1 MFMCPQH
8 GHEEMP
14 KTPQIAGAA
23 LLDKGGQT
31 TFSVGLGSDPRI
43 KALMADRAWLNE
55 LRQRRLTTLNL
66 DRRAYAV
73 LLTPTTEGELLV
85 VSHAPGDAL
94 LHFIGSV
101 DFAWDIIQYLL
112 TDPHDAMTIVD
123 HEARLVFISP
133 IHEAFFGLRL
143 GEGNGKPV
151 EQVIENTRL
160 HEVVA
165 TGKADIG
172 AIQRMRGAE
181 RVVSRVP
188 IKQDGR
194 VLGAIGRVMFK
205 GPQQLEALSRR
216 IKDLEGELEFYKRET
231 ETLRARDYGLEAI
244 IGRSPAV
251 QRLRAQIA
259 KVAALEIPVLIR
271 GESGTGKELVAH
283 ALHQLSPRRERPMIN
298 VNAAALPPNLV
309 ESELFGYEPGA
320 FTGADKKGRKGKFE
334 QAEGSTIF
342 LDEIGDMPLDVQ
354 VKLLRVLQDRIVE
367 RVGGD
372 RARTVDFRLV
382 CATNQDL
389 QSMVERGN
397 FRLDL
402 FYRISPIV
410 IELPP
415 LRERL
420 DDIPLLAA
428 KFVQDF
434 AYRHARPVPDISPEA
449 LAELAERP
457 WPGNIRQLQHEIER
471 ALVFSDGIRIGVE
484 DLSQVPQR
492 SQNLPGPK
500 VQPDRPRELK
510 HVISEVQNEQIKE
523 AITACGGNK
532 KKAAANLGISRSFL
546 YKRLAEMGTQG
557 N

>member
-1 MFMCPQH
+1 MD
-8 GHEEMP
+8 MP
-14 KTPQIAGAA
+14 TKPQIAGIAH
-23 LLDKGGQT
+23 LGKGGQT
-31 TFSVGLGSDPRI
+31 TFATGLGSDPRI
-43 KALMADRAWLNE
+43 KALVADRAWLNE
-55 LRQRRLTTLNL
+55 LRERRLTMLNL
-66 DRRAYAV
+66 DRKIYAI
-73 LLTPTTEGELLV
+73 LLATTEDDELV
-85 VSHAPGDAL
+85 VISHAPGDAL

-101 DFAWDIIQYLL
+101 NFAWDIIQYLL

-123 HEARLVFISP
+123 QEARLVYISP
-133 IHEAFFGLRL
+133 IHEAFFGLKL

-160 HEVVA
+160 HEVVT
-165 TGKADIG
+165 TGKADVG

-188 IKQDGR
+188 IKRDGR
-194 VLGAIGRVMFK
+194 VLGAIGRVMFE
-205 GPQQLEALSRR
+205 GPKQLEALSRR
-216 IKDLEGELEFYKRET
+216 IQALEGELEFYKRET
-231 ETLRARDYGLEAI
+231 ETLRTRDYGLEAI

-251 QRLRAQIA
+251 QRLRAQIV
-259 KVAALEIPVLIR
+259 KVAALEISILIR

-283 ALHQLSPRRERPMIN
+283 ALHQLSPRRDRSMIN

-334 QAEGSTIF
+334 QAEGGTIF

-354 VKLLRVLQDRIVE
+354 AKLLRVLQDRIVE

-372 RARTVDFRLV
+372 RARTVDFRLIS
-382 CATNQDL
+382 ATNKDL
-389 QSMVERGN
+389 QSMVESGA

-420 DDIPLLAA
+420 DDIPLLVSR
-428 KFVQDF
+428 FIQDF
-434 AYRHARPVPDISPEA
+434 AYRHARPVPGISAEA

-471 ALVFSDGIRIGVE
+471 ALVFSDGVMIGVE
-484 DLSQVPQR
+484 DLSEVPRR
-492 SQNLPGPK
+492 SQN
-500 VQPDRPRELK
+500 VQAPIDQPQRPRELK
-510 HVISEVQNEQIKE
+510 HVISEIQNEQIRE
-523 AITACGGNK
+523 AIAACGGNK

-546 YKRLAEMGTQG
+546 YKRLTEIEAQKA
-557 N
+557 

>member
-1 MFMCPQH
+1 
-8 GHEEMP
+8 MP
-14 KTPQIAGAA
+14 KTSHITPQIAGMA
-23 LLDKGGQT
+23 LLSREGQT
-31 TFSVGLGSDPRI
+31 TFATGLGSDPRI
-43 KALMADRAWLNE
+43 RALTADRAWLSE
-55 LRQRRLTTLNL
+55 LRERRLTTLNL
-66 DRRAYAV
+66 DRKTYAI
-73 LLTPTTEGELLV
+73 LLAPSEEGEVLV
-85 VSHAPGDAL
+85 ISHAPGDAL
-94 LHFIGSV
+94 LHFVGSV
-101 DFAWDIIQYLL
+101 NFAWDIFQYLL
-112 TDPHDAMTIVD
+112 TDPFDAMTVVD
-123 HEARLVFISP
+123 DEARLVYISP
-133 IHEAFFGLRL
+133 IHEAFFGLGL

-151 EQVIENTRL
+151 EQVIDNTRL

-165 TGKADIG
+165 SGKAEVG
-172 AIQRMRGAE
+172 AIQRMRGSE

-188 IKQDGR
+188 IKRDGR

-231 ETLRARDYGLEAI
+231 ETLRSRDYGLEAI

-251 QRLRAQIA
+251 QRLRAQIV
-259 KVAALEIPVLIR
+259 KVASLEIPVLIR

-283 ALHQLSPRRERPMIN
+283 ALHQLSPRRDRSMIN

-334 QAEGSTIF
+334 QAEGGTIF

-354 VKLLRVLQDRIVE
+354 AKLLRVLQDRNVE
-367 RVGGD
+367 RIGGD
-372 RARTVDFRLV
+372 RARSVDFRLV
-382 CATNQDL
+382 SATNKDL
-389 QSMVERGN
+389 QSMVESGG

-420 DDIPLLAA
+420 GDIPLLVD
-428 KFVQDF
+428 KFLQDI
-434 AYRHARPVPDISPEA
+434 AYRHARPVPGISTEA
-449 LAELAERP
+449 LTELGERP

-471 ALVFSDGIRIGVE
+471 AFVFSDGATIGVQ
-484 DLSQVPQR
+484 DLSEVPRRPQK
-492 SQNLPGPK
+492 SLQPTAEAPK
-500 VQPDRPRELK
+500 PRELK
-510 HVISEVQNEQIKE
+510 QVISEIQNEQIKE
-523 AITACGGNK
+523 AIAAYGGNK

-546 YKRLAEMGTQG
+546 YKRLAEIEQTRQD
-557 N
+557 

>member
-1 MFMCPQH
+1 
-8 GHEEMP
+8 MP
-14 KTPQIAGAA
+14 TTPQIAGAA
-23 LLDKGGQT
+23 LLGKEGET
-31 TFSVGLGSDPRI
+31 TFSTGLGSDPRI
-43 KALMADRAWLNE
+43 KALVADRAWLNE
-55 LRQRRLTTLNL
+55 LRERRLTTLNL
-66 DRRAYAV
+66 DRKVYAV
-73 LLTPTTEGELLV
+73 LLAPATDGELLV
-85 VSHAPGDAL
+85 ISHAPGDPL
-94 LHFIGSV
+94 LHFVGSV
-101 DFAWDIIQYLL
+101 NFAWDIIQYLL

-133 IHEAFFGLRL
+133 IHETFFGLKL

-165 TGKADIG
+165 TGKADVG

-188 IKQDGR
+188 IKRDGR
-194 VLGAIGRVMFK
+194 VLGAIGRVMFR

-216 IKDLEGELEFYKRET
+216 IKDLEGQLEFYKRET
-231 ETLRARDYGLEAI
+231 ETLRARDYGLDAI

-283 ALHQLSPRRERPMIN
+283 ALHQLSPRRDRSMIN

-334 QAEGSTIF
+334 QAEGGTIF
-342 LDEIGDMPLDVQ
+342 LDEIGDMPPEVQ
-354 VKLLRVLQDRIVE
+354 AKLLRVLQDRIVE

-372 RARTVDFRLV
+372 RPRAVDFRLV
-382 CATNQDL
+382 SATNKDL
-389 QSMVERGN
+389 QSMVESKE

-402 FYRISPIV
+402 FYRVSPII

-420 DDIPLLAA
+420 DDIPLLVA
-428 KFVQDF
+428 KFLQDF
-434 AYRHARPVPDISPEA
+434 AYRHARPVPGISPEA

-471 ALVFSDGIRIGVE
+471 ALVFSDGVMIGVE
-484 DLSQVPQR
+484 DLSEVPRRTQTP
-492 SQNLPGPK
+492 SQAL
-500 VQPDRPRELK
+500 QPNKPRELK

-523 AITACGGNK
+523 AIAACGGNK

-546 YKRLAEMGTQG
+546 YKRLAEIETQSS
-557 N
+557 

>member
-1 MFMCPQH
+1 
-8 GHEEMP
+8 MP
-14 KTPQIAGAA
+14 TSPQIAGAA
-23 LLDKGGQT
+23 LLGKEGQT
-31 TFSVGLGSDPRI
+31 TFSTGLGSDPRF
-43 KALMADRAWLNE
+43 KALFADRAWLNE
-55 LRQRRLTTLNL
+55 LRERRLTTLNL
-66 DRRAYAV
+66 DRKVYAV
-73 LLTPTTEGELLV
+73 LLAPATEGELIV
-85 VSHAPGDAL
+85 ISHAPGDPL
-94 LHFIGSV
+94 LHFVGSV
-101 DFAWDIIQYLL
+101 NFAWDIIQYLL

-123 HEARLVFISP
+123 NEARLVFISP
-133 IHEAFFGLRL
+133 IHEAFFGLKL

-165 TGKADIG
+165 TGKADVG
-172 AIQRMRGAE
+172 AIQRMQGAD

-188 IKQDGR
+188 IKRDGR

-283 ALHQLSPRRERPMIN
+283 ALHQLSPRRDRSMIN
-298 VNAAALPPNLV
+298 VNAAALPSNLV
-309 ESELFGYEPGA
+309 ESELFGYEAGA

-334 QAEGSTIF
+334 QAEGGTIF
-342 LDEIGDMPLDVQ
+342 LDEIGDTPLDVQ

-372 RARTVDFRLV
+372 SARTVDFRLV
-382 CATNQDL
+382 SATNQDL
-389 QSMVERGN
+389 QSMVERGA

-420 DDIPLLAA
+420 DDIPLLVS
-428 KFVQDF
+428 KFLQDF
-434 AYRHARPVPDISPEA
+434 AYRHARPVSGISPEA
-449 LAELAERP
+449 LAELTERP

-471 ALVFSDGIRIGVE
+471 ALVFSDGVMIGVE
-484 DLSQVPQR
+484 DLSDLPRR
-492 SQNLPGPK
+492 SQSASGPT
-500 VQPDRPRELK
+500 VQPNRQRELK
-510 HVISEVQNEQIKE
+510 HVVSEVQNEQIRE
-523 AITACGGNK
+523 AIATCGGNK

-546 YKRLAEMGTQG
+546 YKRLAEIETQDG
-557 N
+557 